1 MNANKMQTRTPNCLE
16 ANWLVT
22 LALLPLFANTRHVTK
37 CTENAALALSGRHLG
52 STRGAKVQ
60 NLSRSLRDVTFF
72 RAATL
77 WASQIG
83 FGDDCHVYLPQTTIL
98 PSGSRKSQQLQ
109 RCRFASITFWNTKDL
124 FVQGVTSKRVDLV
137 HSDKNDVPS
146 ASVFQ
151 IPPVSAIL

>member
-1 MNANKMQTRTPNCLE
+1 MKANKMQTRTPNCLE

-83 FGDDCHVYLPQTTIL
+83 FGDDCHAYLPSNNNSTLGFEKVAKTAAVSFRVNHL
-98 PSGSRKSQQLQ
+98 PEYH
-109 RCRFASITFWNTKDL
+109 RFVRAGTRIEA
-124 FVQGVTSKRVDLV
+124 G
-137 HSDKNDVPS
+137 
-146 ASVFQ
+146 
-151 IPPVSAIL
+151 